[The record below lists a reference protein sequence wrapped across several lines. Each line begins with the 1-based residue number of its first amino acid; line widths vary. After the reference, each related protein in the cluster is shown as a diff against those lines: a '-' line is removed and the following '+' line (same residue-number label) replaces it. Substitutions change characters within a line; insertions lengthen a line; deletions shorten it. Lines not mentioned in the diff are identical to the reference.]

1 MMSRGI
7 YDSPSFRRSWHSCIQ
22 SVFAIVEFTI
32 IFALI
37 LVSLIAMVPGLCVRE
52 GARRRPGL

>member
-1 MMSRGI
+1 MISRRI
-7 YDSPSFRRSWHSCIQ
+7 YDSHSLRMSWHSCIQ

-37 LVSLIAMVPGLCVRE
+37 LVSLVAMVPGLCMRE
-52 GARRRPGL
+52 SSRRHLRL